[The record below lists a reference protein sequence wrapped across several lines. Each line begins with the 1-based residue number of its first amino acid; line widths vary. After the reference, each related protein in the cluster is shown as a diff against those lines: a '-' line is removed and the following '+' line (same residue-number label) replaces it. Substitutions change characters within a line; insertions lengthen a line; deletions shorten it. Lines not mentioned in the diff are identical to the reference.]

1 MKLPSGIIPVEIFKL
16 YWKLTSLAKSR
27 RGLSV
32 CFSWRLEVDSLEI
45 NPKSHQRAFLTVKL
59 RTTREVFYIQGPPV
73 SYRVS
78 YRPRLADSC
87 SGSHPP
93 SLSAWALPSSL
104 WPSELGCNK
113 VWVAK
118 WLTGDGNAARCLNI
132 SIVTIILACL
142 FDEHLNLKA
151 LHQNTGSGGKHL
163 LLYFHGEKTFKDV
176 ATKMHFK
183 GNSV

>member
-1 MKLPSGIIPVEIFKL
+1 MCPTALASLTAALAPILPPS
-16 YWKLTSLAKSR
+16 
-27 RGLSV
+27 
-32 CFSWRLEVDSLEI
+32 
-45 NPKSHQRAFLTVKL
+45 
-59 RTTREVFYIQGPPV
+59 PPE
-73 SYRVS
+73 
-78 YRPRLADSC
+78 PRL
-87 SGSHPP
+87 PP
-93 SLSAWALPSSL
+93 L

-118 WLTGDGNAARCLNI
+118 WLIGDGNAARCLNI
-132 SIVTIILACL
+132 SIVTIILACS